1 VARPCHLGIEAVNCC
16 GVDRTQVPALGRE
29 SHDEPG
35 RHLRFLDRTPLVAW
49 LDLCGAMA
57 RLID

>member
-1 VARPCHLGIEAVNCC
+1 LGIEAVNRQ
-16 GVDRTQVPALGRE
+16 GFDLGPIDRGGAPTLPRE

-35 RHLRFLDRTPLVAW
+35 RHRRNLGRSPLVARVE
-49 LDLCGAMA
+49 LCGAMA